1 MIKSVLLICTGN
13 SCRSV
18 MAAGLLHKY
27 LKDNNCKDIKVVSAG
42 ISTLPGMMA
51 SSNAIEVMR
60 REGIDISGHRAQPAT
75 QQMIKES
82 DLILGMEPSHIE
94 TILGIVP
101 EAKNKTYLLLE
112 YAYDKDADAK
122 MNFWIVDPIGKPKE
136 VYESVLMTLKDAI
149 ERLGKKICESQ

>member
-18 MAAGLLHKY
+18 MAEGLIRKY
-27 LKDNNCKDIKVVSAG
+27 LKDHNCGIKVVSAG

-60 REGIDISGHRAQPAT
+60 REGIDISAHRAQPVT
-75 QQMIKES
+75 QDMIKEA
-82 DLILGMEPSHIE
+82 DLILGMEPVHIE

-101 EAKNKTYLLLE
+101 EAKDKTHLLLE
-112 YAYDKDADAK
+112 YAYGKEADAK
-122 MNFWIVDPIGKPKE
+122 MSPWIVDPIGKPKE

-149 ERLGKKICESQ
+149 ERLEKKICGLQ

>member
-18 MAAGLLHKY
+18 MAEGLLNRY
-27 LKDNNCKDIKVVSAG
+27 LKDNNCKETKVVSAG

-60 REGIDISGHRAQPAT
+60 REGIDISGHRAQPVT
-75 QQMIKES
+75 KQMINES
-82 DLILGMEPSHIE
+82 DLILGMEPVHIE

-101 EAKNKTYLLLE
+101 EAKDKTHLLLE
-112 YAYDKDADAK
+112 YAYGKEADTR

-149 ERLGKKICESQ
+149 ERLEKKICGSQ

>member
-18 MAAGLLHKY
+18 MAEGLLRKY
-27 LKDNNCKDIKVVSAG
+27 LKDHNCGEIKVASAG

-60 REGIDISGHRAQPAT
+60 REGNDISGHRAQPVT
-75 QQMIKES
+75 RQMINES
-82 DLILGMEPSHIE
+82 DLVLGMEPVHIE

-101 EAKNKTYLLLE
+101 GAKDKTHLLLE
-112 YAYDKDADAK
+112 YAYGKEADAK
-122 MNFWIVDPIGKPKE
+122 MNLWVVDPIGKPKE
-136 VYESVLMTLKDAI
+136 VYESVLMTLRDAI
-149 ERLGKKICESQ
+149 ERLGKKICQSQ